1 MIVGTGNVGA
11 SIAFALLNQH
21 TPVNELILTD
31 IDMGDAEGEAMDLCD
46 ALAIAPSWIQIRTGS
61 YADARGCDIC
71 VLAAGANQKPGDSR
85 TDLLRQNSKITQ
97 SVVKQVMAAGFKG
110 IFLVVTPRC
119 APFCFC
125 PSSDGGG

>member
-46 ALAIAPSWIQIRTGS
+46 ALAIAPSWIQIRAGS

-97 SVVKQVMAAGFKG
+97 SVVKQIGRASCRERV
-110 IFLVVTPRC
+110 
-119 APFCFC
+119 
-125 PSSDGGG
+125 